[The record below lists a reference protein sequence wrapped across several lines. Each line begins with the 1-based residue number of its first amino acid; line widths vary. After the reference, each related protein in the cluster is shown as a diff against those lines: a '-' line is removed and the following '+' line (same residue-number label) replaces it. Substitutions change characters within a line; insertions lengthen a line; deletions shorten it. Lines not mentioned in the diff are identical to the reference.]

1 MKQKVQFN
9 EQRYRLAF
17 LGSGD
22 QERVKIILN
31 LIGSNKKVLDVG
43 CGRGEIGYLL
53 KQKNNQVF
61 GVDISP
67 GAVRAARRA
76 GVAAKTIDL
85 EEAKIPF
92 QQKFDVVL
100 AGEIIEHIFDTESF
114 LKKLSG
120 ALKDGGD
127 LIITTP
133 NLASLG
139 RRLLLLVGQNPL
151 VETDINPDLNRAG
164 HIRYFVK
171 KTLFTILAKNGFR
184 IVNFY
189 SDIVNFCPS
198 GKINS
203 RFLAKIFPS
212 LGKTLIVWAT
222 KT

>member
-22 QERVKIILN
+22 QERVKIILD
-31 LIGSNKKVLDVG
+31 LVGSNKKILDVG

-61 GVDISP
+61 GVDISS
-67 GAVRAARRA
+67 GAIEAACRA
-76 GVAAKTIDL
+76 GITAKIIDI

-92 QQKFDVVL
+92 RQKFDVVL
-100 AGEIIEHIFDTESF
+100 AGEIIEHIFDTEAF
-114 LKKLSG
+114 LKKLSET
-120 ALKDGGD
+120 LKDKGH

-151 VETDINPDLNRAG
+151 VETDINLNLNRAG

-171 KTLFTILAKNGFR
+171 KTLFAILENNGFK

-189 SDIVNFCPS
+189 SDVVNFCPS

-203 RFLAKIFPS
+203 RFLAKFFPS
-212 LGKTLIVWAT
+212 WGKTLIVWAI
-222 KT
+222 KI